1 MIGCFHNK
9 MFAEFN
15 QCAPVQRRKDVQ
27 AAVRSVAELRV
38 QRLKVD
44 AAATHVTDVP
54 RLKTL
59 PQQREQTF
67 ANISVLKTLRLS
79 AFDRIYR
86 YRCNM
91 NRSTQCLPGVDWTGL
106 HHCTPAERNC

>member
-15 QCAPVQRRKDVQ
+15 QCCAPVQRRKDVQ

-44 AAATHVTDVP
+44 AAATHVTDVHVK
-54 RLKTL
+54 LKVPL
-59 PQQREQTF
+59 PQ
-67 ANISVLKTLRLS
+67 
-79 AFDRIYR
+79 
-86 YRCNM
+86 
-91 NRSTQCLPGVDWTGL
+91 
-106 HHCTPAERNC
+106 